1 MKNTPFGIFDYL
13 PPTSP
18 WLSVIYRD
26 AHILIL
32 DKPSGLLAV
41 PGKPEAHDDCLEE
54 RARKFYRGAM
64 TVHRLDRDTSGVVVM
79 GMTRK
84 AHANLSMQFEKR
96 QTKKTYIARVWGN
109 VEGENGHID
118 LPLGVDWKNRPKQI
132 IDYEN
137 GKSAQTDWEVIARED
152 SITRVRLAPATGRS
166 HQLRVHMLSLGHP
179 IVGDVFYAEGAALEA
194 APRLHLHAE
203 SLTFTHP
210 DSGVQCSFTAP
221 CPF

>member
-1 MKNTPFGIFDYL
+1 MKNTPFGIFEYR

-26 AHILIL
+26 VHILIL

-41 PGKPEAHDDCLEE
+41 PGKPEAHDDCLEL

-96 QTKKTYIARVWGN
+96 ETKKTYIARVWGN
-109 VEGENGHID
+109 VEGDKGHVD
-118 LPLGVDWKNRPKQI
+118 LPLAVDWENRPKQI
-132 IDYEN
+132 IDHEN
-137 GKSAQTDWEVIARED
+137 GKSAHTDWEVIARED
-152 SITRVRLAPATGRS
+152 GVTRVRLAPTTGRS

-179 IVGDVFYAEGAALEA
+179 ILGDVFYAEGAALEA

-203 SLTFTHP
+203 SLTFAHP
-210 DSGVQCSFTAP
+210 DSGALCTSEKRG
-221 CPF
+221 

>member
-1 MKNTPFGIFDYL
+1 MKNTPFGIFEYH

-41 PGKPEAHDDCLEE
+41 PGKPEAHSDCLEE

-96 QTKKTYIARVWGN
+96 LTRKTYVARVWGN
-109 VEGENGHID
+109 VEGDKGHID
-118 LPLGVDWKNRPKQI
+118 LPLGVDWENRPKQI
-132 IDYEN
+132 IDHEN
-137 GKSAQTDWEVIARED
+137 GKSAQTDWEVIAHEGD
-152 SITRVRLAPATGRS
+152 VTRVY
-166 HQLRVHMLSLGHP
+166 LR
-179 IVGDVFYAEGAALEA
+179 ERRGA
-194 APRLHLHAE
+194 RI
-203 SLTFTHP
+203 
-210 DSGVQCSFTAP
+210 
-221 CPF
+221 